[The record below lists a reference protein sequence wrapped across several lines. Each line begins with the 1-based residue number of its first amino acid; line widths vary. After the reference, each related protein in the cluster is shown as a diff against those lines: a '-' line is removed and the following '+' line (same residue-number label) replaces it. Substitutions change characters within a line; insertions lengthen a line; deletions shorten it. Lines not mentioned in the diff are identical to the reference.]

1 MSPSLYLRSTLPV
14 EGNEAGNNFDA
25 GHQMMFETVVPEL
38 LPTVV
43 LEDDSDVVL
52 DKGADV
58 QQHSW
63 LVNGAETEL
72 YVIRRVVVAQA
83 EVVIVRVNPDGPR
96 RFVRYGLLSYVV
108 FQPRADLKMCSN
120 ILRKITVGLDIWAN
134 FIYIAHLKQPQ
145 LIKVLKRLE
154 HQRKTSAQKK
164 ICDRNRTKRSEEQSL

>member
-1 MSPSLYLRSTLPV
+1 MSWYLCVMSPSLYLRSTLPV
-14 EGNEAGNNFDA
+14 ERHEAGNNFDV
-25 GHQMMFETVVPEL
+25 GHLVMFVLSQTVVPEI
-38 LPTVV
+38 LPTVI

-58 QQHSW
+58 QQHGW

-83 EVVIVRVNPDGPR
+83 EVVIVRVNPVGPR

-120 ILRKITVGLDIWAN
+120 ILRKIIVGLDISEPN
-134 FIYIAHLKQPQ
+134 FIYIAHFKQPQ
-145 LIKVLKRLE
+145 IKALNRLKR
-154 HQRKTSAQKK
+154 QRKTSTQK
-164 ICDRNRTKRSEEQSL
+164 